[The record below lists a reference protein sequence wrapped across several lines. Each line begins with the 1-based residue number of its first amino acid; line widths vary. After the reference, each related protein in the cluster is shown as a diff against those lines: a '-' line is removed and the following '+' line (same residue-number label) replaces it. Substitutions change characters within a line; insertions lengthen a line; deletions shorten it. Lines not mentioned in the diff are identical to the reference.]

1 MIPLSENYPSA
12 ERIVNKY
19 DELQRKLFPD
29 NTELQAD
36 LWSLMKD
43 VIGNEMWES
52 RTMNAL
58 PGNITDVKRA
68 AESDIAS
75 LHQPH
80 AIRSVEYLREN
91 GKCVDSIR
99 PGPSTLESGQG
110 GRGAFATRSLKEGSI
125 ITGSPLNHVPDRN
138 FLAIYKMEQN
148 QTTHD
153 QDSEETWLR
162 HVDNIVGYQ
171 MSLNYCYGHNASTM
185 LLCPY
190 GAGVNYINHNQS
202 RANVNIQWARD
213 GMTMQNDTW
222 LHKKRVED
230 LEWDYS
236 IGLAFDYVATTDLN
250 EGDELFLDY
259 GDDFE
264 AAITRY
270 LSSWKS
276 SKAKNDHIPAQRYNK
291 QISDSPLRTEKEQVE
306 EPYPEHLELRCH
318 SELVSKHKFDSEHAL
333 YWQSREFG
341 VPCRILER
349 YERATSEQDGPPG
362 PGTPSESV
370 YKVELTVPLDEVGMQ
385 YKSDVFTYIQRKDVA
400 RGAIQF
406 FNKPYTSDL
415 FLPNTFRFPI
425 GIPDLMLPEQWR
437 NTAPNNPEQEV
448 VLETNSKL

>member
-1 MIPLSENYPSA
+1 MIPLSEDYPSA

-29 NTELQAD
+29 NTELQDD

-43 VIGNEMWES
+43 VIGKKMWES

-58 PGNITDVKRA
+58 PGNTTDAKKA
-68 AESDIAS
+68 AESNIAS

-110 GRGAFATRSLKEGSI
+110 GRGAFATRSFKKGTI

-138 FLAIYKMEQN
+138 FLTIYKMEQN
-148 QTTHD
+148 QTTQD
-153 QDSEETWLR
+153 QASEEWLR

-171 MSLNYCYGHNASTM
+171 MSLNYCYGHNGSTM

-190 GAGVNYINHNQS
+190 GSGVNYINHNQT
-202 RANVNIQWARD
+202 RANVKIQWAQD

-222 LHKKRVED
+222 LYKKRVED
-230 LEWDYS
+230 LEWVYS
-236 IGLAFDYVATTDLN
+236 IGLAFDYVATIDLN

-259 GDDFE
+259 GDAFE
-264 AAITRY
+264 AAITQY
-270 LSSWKS
+270 FSSWKP
-276 SKAKNDHIPAQRYNK
+276 SKSKDGYIPAQRYNK
-291 QISDSPLRTEKEQVE
+291 LISDSPLRTEMEQAE
-306 EPYPEHLELRCH
+306 EAYPEHLELRCH
-318 SELVSKHKFDSEHAL
+318 SDLVSKQKFDNEHAL

-349 YERATSEQDGPPG
+349 YERTTNQQDGLSG
-362 PGTPSESV
+362 SGIPSESV
-370 YKVELTVPLDEVGMQ
+370 YKVELTVPLDEVGLQ
-385 YKSDVFTYIQRKDVA
+385 YKSDVFTYIQRKDVT

-415 FLPNTFRFPI
+415 FLEDAFRFPI
-425 GIPDLMLPEQWR
+425 GIPDSMLPEQWR
-437 NTAPNNPEQEV
+437 NTAPNNPEHEV
-448 VLETNSKL
+448 VLATNSML